1 MLRNVRHGQPVA
13 LVAAGAILLG
23 LLVWLVPAVV
33 GTANDRADSRKP
45 ALLEAKTIQA
55 ETSAKSWEQAQ
66 QEKLRQEIRRKQ
78 DEILARLRANTPLD
92 INTAYLK
99 LVPAL
104 VALDPAAAAAWAEA
118 QTNAKWREDLM
129 MVVAQSWAG
138 LDPDA
143 AEDWAANLPN
153 PPGKP
158 RERDN
163 VVSYVAFAVAKT
175 DSARAVQVLE
185 DTNINPERRE
195 ILVQNLAT
203 QWADKSSDIQPLTN
217 WLQQMPDG
225 AEREQL
231 LTRVALAQ
239 AQTNPVAA
247 ANLVSSSLKPGPGQQ
262 NAAMEV
268 LRLWAWSDPDAAA
281 EWVNQ
286 FPRDGAMF
294 KEAIATLSET
304 ARRRNGTDAPPAPSL
319 QASETP
325 SAAR

>member
-1 MLRNVRHGQPVA
+1 MLRAVRHGQPVA

-23 LLVWLVPAVV
+23 MLVWLLIAMAGDTNREIAAASLDTPTSQ
-33 GTANDRADSRKP
+33 TAA
-45 ALLEAKTIQA
+45 A
-55 ETSAKSWEQAQ
+55 SAKSLEQARREALQ
-66 QEKLRQEIRRKQ
+66 MEIQRRQE
-78 DEILARLRANTPLD
+78 EILARLRANTPLD
-92 INTAYLK
+92 LNTAYLK
-99 LVPAL
+99 LVPEL

-118 QTNAKWREDLM
+118 QKNPKWREDLM

-143 AEDWAANLPN
+143 AEDWAAHLPN

-158 RERDN
+158 QERDT

-175 DSARAVQVLE
+175 NSARAVQVLE
-185 DTNINPERRE
+185 DTKINPERRE

-203 QWADKSSDIQPLTN
+203 QWADKTSDIQPLTN
-217 WLQQMPDG
+217 WLQRMPDG
-225 AEREQL
+225 ADREQL

-262 NAAMEV
+262 SAAMEV

-286 FPRDGAMF
+286 FPHDGAMF

-304 ARRRNGTDAPPAPSL
+304 ARRRNGTDSPSAPSL
-319 QASETP
+319 QAPEMP